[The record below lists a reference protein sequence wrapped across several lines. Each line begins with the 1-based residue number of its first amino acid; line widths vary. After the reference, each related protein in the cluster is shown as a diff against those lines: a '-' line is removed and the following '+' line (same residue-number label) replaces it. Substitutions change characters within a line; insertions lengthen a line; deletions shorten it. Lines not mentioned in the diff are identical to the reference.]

1 MKGSIFIW
9 TISALHLN
17 ASELPKFG
25 DNRFNVILSRNSLH
39 FIENI
44 PKFYD
49 DVRFILR
56 SHGIFIKIS
65 SPLFDLG
72 KWYSSNW
79 YILVLGHPLNFLF
92 SVYPEDSHKSF
103 FINSELKNFTEN
115 KFQQELNK
123 YWADYVKSNFVK
135 YCDPFR
141 KKKLIFLAKLEEF
154 EQQTSQEV
162 HLLELKEQ
170 IQELTV
176 IDSFISTNG
185 EDSFECLY
193 EEFLKNIY
201 FFLDIEPCDMYFENI
216 TLLRKDTYY
225 VEVQFKDDLK

>member
-1 MKGSIFIW
+1 M
-9 TISALHLN
+9 
-17 ASELPKFG
+17 
-25 DNRFNVILSRNSLH
+25 
-39 FIENI
+39 
-44 PKFYD
+44 
-49 DVRFILR
+49 
-56 SHGIFIKIS
+56 
-65 SPLFDLG
+65 
-72 KWYSSNW
+72 
-79 YILVLGHPLNFLF
+79 
-92 SVYPEDSHKSF
+92 
-103 FINSELKNFTEN
+103 
-115 KFQQELNK
+115 NK